1 MYICRLVNSFGSEVS
16 SLTLWLPARWLS
28 CKENLLLR
36 PNFGIWAM
44 HWGWK
49 ICLYHKGCHMIH
61 SFSSEQHKGHLLNR
75 NCTDVFQRQPHR
87 FRCLLSLFLCHV
99 EEWTPPCDPIT
110 LPVRFLVAAGESP
123 LVTWLGTSIVRRGG
137 RKWSG
142 SQASQQPHSTPGRSK
157 AKSLSTS
164 RITAGTEVAY
174 CPMGAAHIYVRKSFP
189 LTAVSEEY
197 VLLLSSHWASVF
209 TQRRTEIPQRCGKS
223 TWTHEVPAD
232 DEIVGLFM

>member
-99 EEWTPPCDPIT
+99 EEWTPPLWPHHISCTVSCCSWGKP
-110 LPVRFLVAAGESP
+110 AGHMTGDFHCKE
-123 LVTWLGTSIVRRGG
+123 G
-137 RKWSG
+137 RQEVEWK
-142 SQASQQPHSTPGRSK
+142 PG
-157 AKSLSTS
+157 LSTAS
-164 RITAGTEVAY
+164 LNTRPQQGQVTVNKQNYGRHW
-174 CPMGAAHIYVRKSFP
+174 GG
-189 LTAVSEEY
+189 
-197 VLLLSSHWASVF
+197 LLSNGGC
-209 TQRRTEIPQRCGKS
+209 TYLRP
-223 TWTHEVPAD
+223 
-232 DEIVGLFM
+232 